1 MDSRR
6 LRELRDVYVR
16 LSHQSTGAM
25 VGVGGSGAGKGGGGT
40 GAEPDSGSKG
50 ATGESLFMCRGA
62 FCCRMILK
70 PPDTL
75 GTLRSNLHVL

>member
-25 VGVGGSGAGKGGGGT
+25 VGVGGGGAGKGGAGA
-40 GAEPDSGSKG
+40 GAEPDSGSKE
-50 ATGESLFMCRGA
+50 ATGESLVIVMGSSA
-62 FCCRMILK
+62 
-70 PPDTL
+70 
-75 GTLRSNLHVL
+75 VE